1 MEEKLRKNIG
11 ARKGQILREVK
22 KKKSTLFEVTK

>member
-11 ARKGQILREVK
+11 ARKVQILREG